1 MIPFW
6 GDVLQKQCSYIRQ
19 IKPVI
24 SNRGSNDKVAII
36 IEPRKYPWLEAVVR
50 NVMYYLGDGW
60 NLEIVTSQENKE
72 WVSGLFPASSFRV
85 STIPFD
91 NINQTIYNAF
101 LLHSWFWMRLREEHV
116 LVFQSD
122 CIMFRGGVDH
132 FIEYDYAGANY
143 FHPQHVAP
151 QTGGIQGGFSLR
163 RRTTMIECLQKIT
176 WDDINKYRKA
186 HGMKRLTEPL
196 HEDIF
201 FTYACE
207 ILQKRTLPIADR
219 KAFSIEAEYYER
231 PIAHHGTTKSY
242 FTEDQMKAIISQCE
256 DHEVWSSSK

>member
-6 GDVLQKQCSYIRQ
+6 SDVLQKQCSYIRQ
-19 IKPVI
+19 VKPTFANRA
-24 SNRGSNDKVAII
+24 SNHKVAII

-50 NVMYYLGDGW
+50 NVMYYLGEEW
-60 NLEIVTSQENKE
+60 NLEIVTSEDHKE
-72 WVSGLFPASSFRV
+72 WVSALFPGCSYRI

-91 NINQTIYNAF
+91 NINQSIYNAF

-122 CIMFRGGVDH
+122 CIMFRRGVDAYL
-132 FIEYDYAGANY
+132 EYDYVGANY
-143 FHPQHVAP
+143 FNPLHVAP
-151 QTGGIQGGFSLR
+151 RTGGIQGGFSLR
-163 RRTTMIECLQKIT
+163 RRSTMIECLQKIT
-176 WDDINKYRKA
+176 WDDIHKYRKA
-186 HGMKRLTEPL
+186 HGMKRLCEPL

-207 ILQKRTLPIADR
+207 ILQKRVVPISER

-231 PIAHHGTTKSY
+231 PIAHHGTTKPY
-242 FTEDQMKAIISQCE
+242 FTETQMREIISQCE
-256 DHEVWSSSK
+256 DREAWSSS